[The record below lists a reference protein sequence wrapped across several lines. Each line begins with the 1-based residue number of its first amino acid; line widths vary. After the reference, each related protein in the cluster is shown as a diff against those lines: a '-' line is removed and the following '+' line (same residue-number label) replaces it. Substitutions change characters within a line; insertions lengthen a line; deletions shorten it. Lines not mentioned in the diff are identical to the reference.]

1 MLVPLMQFFF
11 QTGIVMGVVSHSC
24 VSLCSQEQVKPF
36 DSIWLTGFY
45 SRFLLCFVTLKLRA
59 LN

>member
-11 QTGIVMGVVSHSC
+11 QTRIVMGVVSHSC
-24 VSLCSQEQVKPF
+24 VNLCSQEQVKPF
-36 DSIWLTGFY
+36 DSMQLTGFY
-45 SRFLLCFVTLKLRA
+45 SGFLFCFVTLKPRA